1 MEHLTFTTA
10 AILSILT
17 LLMPITTIHTLTVYD
32 QSSEP
37 HHIILSLKEIS
48 TEDNNNDN
56 VEYRLNTSTN
66 SLEMLVDHNNTFNL
80 ILDPQISS
88 NDTKQLLTR
97 FTCESEETD
106 SFDWNS
112 TENNCEILELPKYE
126 YIFNATEDSIK
137 IISLKTLKQGKTQL
151 VAHAKWISNT
161 SEVTIDTWKA
171 YVTVNVGVS
180 DTILVISAI
189 IGWIYFVAWSISF
202 YPQIWDNFKRKSVV
216 GLNFDF
222 IGLNITGFISYT
234 MFNFSLYAIT
244 SVQKEYENAH
254 PRSQIPVQLN
264 DVFFGFHAA
273 FATLICI
280 IQCFLYDRG
289 EQTVSWF
296 ARIFLSIVWTG
307 YIVIAIIVASTNWLT
322 MLDYLYILSYVKLV
336 ITIIKYIP
344 QAWYNYC
351 RKSTIGWSIG
361 NIFLD
366 FTGGSL
372 SMCQMFLLAYNY
384 DDWAT
389 IFNNF
394 TKFGL
399 GFISILFDVLFL
411 LQHYVFYR
419 HSDVNDSRSLLV

>member
-1 MEHLTFTTA
+1 MEHLFNIVLV
-10 AILSILT
+10 ILALQ
-17 LLMPITTIHTLTVYD
+17 MPTTIHTLIVRDKSTN
-32 QSSEP
+32 P
-37 HHIILSLKEIS
+37 PKIILSLKEIS
-48 TEDNNNDN
+48 TENSDFD
-56 VEYRLNTSTN
+56 YRLYTSTN
-66 SLEMLVDHNNTFNL
+66 SIETLINHNNTFDL
-80 ILDPQISS
+80 ILDPQLSG

-97 FTCESEETD
+97 FSCEDEETKD
-106 SFDWNS
+106 YNWNS
-112 TENNCEILELPKYE
+112 TENNCNILELSEYD
-126 YIFNATEDSIK
+126 YIFKDGENSTK
-137 IISLKTLKQGKTQL
+137 IITIKTLKQGKTQL

-161 SEVTIDTWKA
+161 SNLTVDAWKA
-171 YVTVNVGVS
+171 YVTVNIGVS

-189 IGWIYFVAWSISF
+189 IGWIYFIAWSISF
-202 YPQIWDNFKRKSVV
+202 YPQIWDNYKRKSVV

-222 IGLNITGFISYT
+222 VGLNITGFISYT
-234 MFNFSLYAIT
+234 MFNFSLYAID
-244 SVQKEYENAH
+244 SVQKEYEKVN

-296 ARIFLSIVWTG
+296 ARIFLGIVWIG
-307 YIVIAIIVASTNWLT
+307 YLVLAIIVASTSWLN
-322 MLDYLYILSYVKLV
+322 MLDYLYIFSYVKLV

-344 QAWYNYC
+344 QAWYNYR

-389 IFNNF
+389 IFHNF

-399 GFISILFDVLFL
+399 GFISILFDVFFL

-419 HSDVNDSRSLLV
+419 HSDVQDSRSLLA